1 MSCSASIIGTRP
13 SEPILPPTLPKASF
27 FSDLDLA
34 SKIGKSTDAF
44 QTSMLTMLCGLT
56 QTQ

>member
-1 MSCSASIIGTRP
+1 
-13 SEPILPPTLPKASF
+13 LPRASF
-27 FSDLDLA
+27 FNDLDLA